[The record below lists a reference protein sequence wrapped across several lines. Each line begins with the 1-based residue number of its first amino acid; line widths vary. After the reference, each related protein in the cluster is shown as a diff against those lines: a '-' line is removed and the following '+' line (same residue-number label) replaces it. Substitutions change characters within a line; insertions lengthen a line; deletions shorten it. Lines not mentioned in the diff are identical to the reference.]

1 MLSILLAH
9 RIPKGIKILHKS
21 VQRSNGCTIEKR
33 DDYVLKRIP
42 VANSDFFPEK
52 FDYLD
57 TLYYS
62 MLKER
67 VSHVIERIAKP
78 AKNCEAFRLIELK
91 LKPCGLP
98 KILDS

>member
-1 MLSILLAH
+1 MDALF
-9 RIPKGIKILHKS
+9 
-21 VQRSNGCTIEKR
+21 IEKR

-42 VANSDFFPEK
+42 VANSDFPEK
-52 FDYLD
+52 FEYLD

-67 VSHVIERIAKP
+67 VSHVIERIAMS

-98 KILDS
+98 QIPDS